1 MNDLKRYIPDGMHDM
16 LLEECECKSEI
27 EESLKK
33 VYVQSGFDEI
43 MSPALEF
50 YDVFNASGKTID
62 QEKMYKLFDNR
73 GRILVL
79 RPEMTTPIAR
89 IAATKFNKNSYPLK
103 LWYNAEIFRV
113 NEDMNGKMN
122 EITQSGV
129 EIIGSSSIKADVEV
143 IEISINALK
152 KTGITNFIIE
162 IGQADFFKSIIKN
175 TKLNEEESEIVR
187 ALIENKSFT
196 ELEKF
201 IDNKKDKIDEEDI
214 KILKEIP
221 KMFGGI
227 EVVDYAMSIT
237 KNNEAKKSLLNIKE
251 IYEML
256 NKIGDSSYIKID
268 LGMVQ
273 HIKYYTGIIFRAFGS
288 ELGSVL
294 LSGGRYDNL
303 LGQFGEDAPATG
315 FAINV
320 DSVLDT
326 FYKQKNIPEKSKS
339 DFLLFYDKDEVSLTY
354 DILKKLK
361 DKGYRSEISL
371 FDSEGSSVKYAES
384 KKIDVVLNIQN
395 ESHIKVMNLKDKS
408 IKILNINN
416 FLNDFGGKN
425 ETTCYSFDQRKA

>member
-1 MNDLKRYIPDGMHDM
+1 MNDLKRYIPDGMHDI
-16 LLEECECKSEI
+16 LLEECEHKDEI
-27 EESLKK
+27 EESFKK
-33 VYVQSGFDEI
+33 VYTQSGFNEI
-43 MSPALEF
+43 MSPMLEF
-50 YDVFNASGKTID
+50 YDVFNASSKIID

-89 IAATKFNKNSYPLK
+89 IASTKFNKSFYPLK

-143 IEISINALK
+143 IETSINALK
-152 KTGITNFIIE
+152 KAGVTNFIIE
-162 IGQADFFKSIIKN
+162 IGQANFFKSIIES

-187 ALIENKSFT
+187 LLIENKSFT

-227 EVVDYAMSIT
+227 EVVDYALSIT
-237 KNNEAKKSLLNIKE
+237 KNDGAVKSLLNIKE
-251 IYEML
+251 IYKML
-256 NKIGDSSYIKID
+256 NAIGDSSYIKID

-288 ELGSVL
+288 ELKGVL

-320 DSVLDT
+320 DNVLST
-326 FYKQKNIPEKSKS
+326 LYKQEDVFKEVSS

-354 DILKKLK
+354 DVLKKLK
-361 DKGYRSEISL
+361 DKGYRAEISL
-371 FDSEGSSVKYAES
+371 FDSEDSSIKYAES
-384 KKIDVVLNIQN
+384 KKIDIVLNIQN
-395 ESHIKVMNLKDKS
+395 EFHIKVINLKDKS
-408 IKILNINN
+408 ISILNI
-416 FLNDFGGKN
+416 NDFGGKN
-425 ETTCYSFDQRKA
+425 ETTCYSFD